1 MGEAMPAMDRLAE
14 CGPVHGQ
21 LGALLL
27 VQETLHELLQLVV
40 TSIGSYRET
49 YGASVTARRGDSFYT
64 PNASSGRVRD
74 LDTTQYETND
84 GPSVSA
90 TMTGTEVNLGLE
102 EVRSTWE
109 ALGEVMERRDLGGLM
124 ASPLFTR
131 RRTLGTLNVYMDTA
145 GPAEEPLVGL
155 VRGFAQQASALL
167 GRAFD
172 LESCEPLDEAL
183 GSRDI
188 VGQAMGILMAQS
200 PCSAEDALQTLT
212 LASRRAN
219 RQLTEVADQ
228 IVEATSRRPTG
239 GRGAG
244 ASGTRR
250 PEGSEAG
257 LRSAGASTLSRR
269 CGQA

>member
-1 MGEAMPAMDRLAE
+1 MWRPRSTSAQARGEVYGSSIPLGRDASSEHEPEEACMGEAMPAMDRLAE

-102 EVRSTWE
+102 EVR
-109 ALGEVMERRDLGGLM
+109 AR
-124 ASPLFTR
+124 
-131 RRTLGTLNVYMDTA
+131 
-145 GPAEEPLVGL
+145 
-155 VRGFAQQASALL
+155 
-167 GRAFD
+167 
-172 LESCEPLDEAL
+172 
-183 GSRDI
+183 
-188 VGQAMGILMAQS
+188 
-200 PCSAEDALQTLT
+200 
-212 LASRRAN
+212 
-219 RQLTEVADQ
+219 
-228 IVEATSRRPTG
+228 
-239 GRGAG
+239 
-244 ASGTRR
+244 
-250 PEGSEAG
+250 
-257 LRSAGASTLSRR
+257 
-269 CGQA
+269 